1 MSNLGTLPKKPRELR
16 FIKMATARARN
27 WVGTDIAFGFMGE
40 STPVSFAFSSSNSGL
55 FEHTNLRSECL
66 RLKAVNAELRAEN
79 ESLKAKVVAM
89 QATNSA
95 GKFLEIRE
103 IPREQAKEEVRAF
116 FKAHHGETIYP
127 SDVMEALS
135 LDYDLVYEICEELEQ
150 EEKIK
155 GL

>member
-1 MSNLGTLPKKPRELR
+1 
-16 FIKMATARARN
+16 MATAGDMITPK
-27 WVGTDIAFGFMGE
+27 WDGTSLI
-40 STPVSFAFSSSNSGL
+40 AFSSKGISTTVSLQSSISDSEIFASTGL
-55 FEHTNLRSECL
+55 YAECL
-66 RLKAVNAELRAEN
+66 QLKAEN
-79 ESLKAKVVAM
+79 EGLRAKVVAM

-95 GKFLEIRE
+95 EKILEIRE

-116 FKAHHGETIYP
+116 FKAHHGEAIYP

-150 EEKIK
+150 EGKIK

>member
-1 MSNLGTLPKKPRELR
+1 
-16 FIKMATARARN
+16 MATAGDMITPK
-27 WVGTDIAFGFMGE
+27 WDGTSLI
-40 STPVSFAFSSSNSGL
+40 AFSSKGIPTTVSLQSSISDSEIFASTGL
-55 FEHTNLRSECL
+55 YAECL
-66 RLKAVNAELRAEN
+66 QLKAEN
-79 ESLKAKVVAM
+79 EGLRAKVVAM

-95 GKFLEIRE
+95 EKFLKIRE

-150 EEKIK
+150 EGKIK